1 MMVVN
6 SIKSYSLK
14 SMTFTCIKKEGNLL
28 YIEGDFKLG
37 NEDENVLRTLLPA
50 LELVSGSTAF

>member
-1 MMVVN
+1 
-6 SIKSYSLK
+6 
-14 SMTFTCIKKEGNLL
+14 MTFSCIKKEGNLL

-37 NEDENVLRTLLPA
+37 NEDENILRTLLPA